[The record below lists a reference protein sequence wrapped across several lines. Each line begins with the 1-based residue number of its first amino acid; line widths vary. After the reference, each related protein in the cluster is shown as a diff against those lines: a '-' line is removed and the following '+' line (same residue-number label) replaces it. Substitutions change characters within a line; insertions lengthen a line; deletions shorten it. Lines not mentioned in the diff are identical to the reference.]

1 MLTVGLVLEDPAA
14 PRTVFYDRL
23 LDAVRRDRAFRGVG
37 ARLVIPAED
46 TAEETNWP
54 RYGNR
59 ESAYVRGVRHDL
71 SEGGAFMRY
80 LNEIG
85 AYAAAHPQ
93 QAVLVV
99 SMHPF
104 VRLSNVFRAHGNVLV
119 ADGSLAAFERALN
132 PRTISMPALP
142 MVRPAPHGKAQR
154 DILASFQGAPSHPVR
169 HALAALAGEPGFV
182 VRLVDPRQHMGR
194 IDAENGASDGAYEE
208 LLDRS
213 LFSFVP
219 RGDAL
224 FSYRLLEAMARG
236 SIPVI
241 LADGWVLP
249 FDRLLDWDAIA
260 LRVHHDAVA
269 QIPDILRSLR
279 QDEIERRQACVR
291 RAYAERFCGLGAIV
305 EAMLAEAE
313 RVLEGA

>member
-14 PRTVFYDRL
+14 PRTVYYDRL
-23 LDAVRRDRAFRGVG
+23 CDAIRRDRRFRGAG

-59 ESAYVRGVRHDL
+59 ESAYVRGSGHDL

-85 AYAAAHPQ
+85 AYAAAHPE

-104 VRLSNVFRAHGNVLV
+104 VRLPNVFRAYANVLV
-119 ADGSLAAFERALN
+119 ADGSLAGFERALN

-142 MVRPAPHGKAQR
+142 MVQPAPEGGPER

-169 HALAALAGEPGFV
+169 QALAALSGEPGFV

-194 IDAENGASDGAYEE
+194 IDAERGTTDGAYEE

-224 FSYRLLEAMARG
+224 FSYRLLEVMARG

-241 LADGWVLP
+241 LSDGWVPP
-249 FDRLLDWDAIA
+249 FDRLIDWDSIA

-269 QIPDILRSLR
+269 QIPGILGALR
-279 QDEIERRQACVR
+279 QDEIKRLQACVR
-291 RAYAERFCGLGAIV
+291 RVYAERFSGLGAIV

-313 RVLEGA
+313 RVIEGA